1 MLMVEIGSQR
11 RSPDQMGL
19 SCGVGSNPTRPDPC
33 SPLLVDGPWLLFL
46 GPCVGGWVWMLGM
59 CSAIARFRHMSK
71 CFFECEYSQFVWSRS
86 WAETRLLD
94 LVLGCQEKWNGCA
107 IIWKGP
113 LALRRSTSY
122 PWHQLSTGFGG
133 RGTTDSSSVNQCL
146 LLFCVPWLR
155 KK

>member
-1 MLMVEIGSQR
+1 MVEIDSQR
-11 RSPDQMGL
+11 RSPDQMRL

-33 SPLLVDGPWLLFL
+33 SPLLVDGPCLLFL

-71 CFFECEYSQFVWSRS
+71 CFFECEYSQFVWSRC

-94 LVLGCQEKWNGCA
+94 LVLGCREMEWVCNHMKGTSCSKKVDKLSMAPA
-107 IIWKGP
+107 IYRVWRERNNRQFQP
-113 LALRRSTSY
+113 FR
-122 PWHQLSTGFGG
+122 
-133 RGTTDSSSVNQCL
+133 VNQCL
-146 LLFCVPWLR
+146 LLFCVPWLQ